1 VISSY
6 HADIPEVVVEGKSA
20 LLAPEKDV
28 EALAKHLE
36 YLVEHLDVWVSMG
49 RAGRE
54 HIEQKYDLKVQVEKL
69 ENIYNEFCDVKLY
82 A

>member
-1 VISSY
+1 MISSY

-49 RAGRE
+49 RSGRE
-54 HIEQKYDLKVQVEKL
+54 HVEQEYDLIIQVEKL
-69 ENIYNEFCDVKLY
+69 ETIYDTVCK
-82 A
+82 